1 MTSATGRTTPDPMRS
16 RIATTMGKA
25 KILTEAA
32 PYIQRFSGK
41 TVVIK
46 YGGSAMTDDS
56 LRASFAGDVTLLSL
70 VGIKP
75 VIVHGGGPQIT
86 ELHDRLGKATE
97 FRDGHRVTD
106 AESLE
111 ITRMVLVGKINRDI
125 VRLINRHGPHAVGIS
140 GEDAGLLLAAKR
152 HPELGFVGDVEAV
165 NPHIVLRLLAE
176 DLIPVISTIGTDASG
191 QAYNINADAV
201 AGAVAATLA
210 AEKVVYLTDVEGLQR
225 DIGDPTSLISRVTAD
240 ELDRLVD
247 AGAIGA
253 GMIPKVAACAHAVRH
268 GVTSAHMINGTVP
281 HVLLVELFTDAGIG
295 TMITSGVES

>member
-1 MTSATGRTTPDPMRS
+1 MEAKTT
-16 RIATTMGKA
+16 
-25 KILTEAA
+25 TEVLLQAL
-32 PYIQRFSGK
+32 PYIQRFRGK
-41 TVVIK
+41 VIVVK
-46 YGGSAMTDDS
+46 YGGNAMTDPA
-56 LRASFAGDVTLLSL
+56 LAAQFAEDVVLMHQ

-86 ELHDRLGKATE
+86 ELHGRLGKATE

-111 ITRMVLVGKINRDI
+111 ITRMVLVGKVNREI
-125 VRLINRHGPHAVGIS
+125 VSRINRHGPHAVGIS
-140 GEDAGLLLAAKR
+140 GEDAGLLLAAER

-165 NPHIVLRLLAE
+165 NPHIIQRLLAE
-176 DLIPVISTIGTDASG
+176 DLIPVVSTIGSDARG

-201 AGAVAATLA
+201 AGAVAAALG

-225 DIGDPTSLISRVTAD
+225 DVADPTTLISRATAS
-240 ELDRLVD
+240 ELDALARDGVVST
-247 AGAIGA
+247 

-268 GVTSAHMINGTVP
+268 GVSSAHMINGTTP

-295 TMITSGVES
+295 TMITLDGGP